1 MIKIYN
7 VSMYNVVIAGS
18 TDFTSDC
25 IIQLKNT
32 DNVNLCGVI
41 APIDTKKDRN
51 GNIINSPT
59 VETALENN
67 INLFQPESINKD
79 EFYNVLTD
87 LAPDFLIVV
96 AYGKI
101 LNKRTLE
108 LPKIMPLNIHG
119 SLLPILRGAS
129 PVEHALLYGFD
140 KSGTTLQKMDAKLD
154 EGDIILQHE
163 ISIDSNW
170 QFNDL
175 YDKIKESGVY
185 LLKEFFTDVD
195 KYISNMVKQ
204 DDSLATYCT
213 KIKKEDGKLDFSKS
227 AYILHN
233 MTRAFVRWPTAY
245 CFYKDMSVR
254 VFKSEYRETSNNCSS
269 DFGKIVDFD
278 NEGIYIQALNG
289 IYIIKE
295 LQREGK
301 KRQTVKEFLCGNK
314 LIKGEYFT

>member
-1 MIKIYN
+1 
-7 VSMYNVVIAGS
+7 MYNVVIAGS

-25 IIQLKNT
+25 ILQLKKT
-32 DNVNLCGVI
+32 ENVNLCGVI
-41 APIDTKKDRN
+41 APIDTKKDRK

-59 VETALENN
+59 VEIALQNN

-79 EFYNVLTD
+79 DFYNVLTD
-87 LAPDFLIVV
+87 ISPDFLIVV

-101 LNKRTLE
+101 LNKRTLA

-129 PVEHALLYGFD
+129 PVEHALLYGLE

-163 ISIDSNW
+163 ICIDNNW

-185 LLKEFFTDVD
+185 LLEKFFKDVD
-195 KYISNMVKQ
+195 NYISNMVKQ
-204 DDSLATYCT
+204 DNALATYCT
-213 KIKKEDGKLDFSKS
+213 KIKKEDGRLDFSKD
-227 AYILHN
+227 ACILHN

-245 CFYKDMSVR
+245 CFYKDISIR
-254 VFKSEYRETSNNCSS
+254 VFRSEYKKTSDSANQK
-269 DFGKIVDFD
+269 DFGKILDFN
-278 NEGIYIQALNG
+278 NEGIYIQALDS
-289 IYIIKE
+289 IYVIKE

-314 LIKGEYFT
+314 LIKGEYFS

>member
-41 APIDTKKDRN
+41 APIDTKKDRK

-163 ISIDSNW
+163 ISIDSNC

-175 YDKIKESGVY
+175 YDKIKKSGVY

>member
-1 MIKIYN
+1 
-7 VSMYNVVIAGS
+7 MYNVIVAGS

-25 IIQLKNT
+25 ILQLKET
-32 DNVNLCGVI
+32 DNVNLCGVV
-41 APIDTKKDRN
+41 APIDTKKDRK

-59 VETALENN
+59 VETALQNN
-67 INLFQPESINKD
+67 IPLFQPESINRD

-87 LAPDFLIVV
+87 LSPDFLIVV

-101 LNKRTLE
+101 LNKRTLA
-108 LPKIMPLNIHG
+108 LPKIMSLNIHG

-129 PVEHALLYGFD
+129 PVEHALLYGFN

-163 ISIDSNW
+163 VAIDENW

-185 LLKEFFTDVD
+185 LLKQFFTDVD

-204 DDSLATYCT
+204 DNSLATFCT
-213 KIKKEDGKLDFSKS
+213 KIKKEDGKLDFSKD
-227 AYILHN
+227 AYVLHN

-245 CFYKDMSVR
+245 CFYKDISVR
-254 VFKSEYRETSNNCSS
+254 VFKSEYKKDSKDISS
-269 DFGKIVDFD
+269 DFGKILDFNND
-278 NEGIYIQALNG
+278 GIYVQALNG

-314 LIKGEYFT
+314 LVKGEYFS